1 MRGWKSLQ
9 AEWKKGFSLKQN
21 PKRVVQACE
30 VAPQLQK
37 SKIILHERC
46 YERAKELFSL
56 NTALIQTARDKAVE
70 ILMSFAKNRRG
81 ESVLNLKRISIR
93 FHSRCYRFSKTTNA
107 LTPYW
112 LTLSLTGGRESPYRY
127 SSERDRELRKPSGE
141 NGISRQLKLLSAME
155 NGTPTSF

>member
-70 ILMSFAKNRRG
+70 ILMSFAKKQERG
-81 ESVLNLKRISIR
+81 ERFKSKEDINSLPQWVL
-93 FHSRCYRFSKTTNA
+93 
-107 LTPYW
+107 P
-112 LTLSLTGGRESPYRY
+112 
-127 SSERDRELRKPSGE
+127 
-141 NGISRQLKLLSAME
+141 LL
-155 NGTPTSF
+155 

>member
-37 SKIILHERC
+37 SKIILHERY

-70 ILMSFAKNRRG
+70 ILMSFEKQERG
-81 ESVLNLKRISIR
+81 ER
-93 FHSRCYRFSKTTNA
+93 FKSKEDIN
-107 LTPYW
+107 
-112 LTLSLTGGRESPYRY
+112 SLP
-127 SSERDRELRKPSGE
+127 
-141 NGISRQLKLLSAME
+141 Q
-155 NGTPTSF
+155 